1 MIRGDRMKNKRLIR
15 GISAVLVFAMIL
27 TCFANVNFESRAED
41 QVIDRFYVLDE
52 NGNPVSV
59 EITQGDVE
67 NSAEPEKYTVE
78 ISNETEQEVIGEY
91 DDLEEANET
100 YQSAVE
106 QSQSANTYTSSARS
120 KRSVE
125 TAEGQDIS
133 LLDSNG
139 NLVATTKS
147 VVGVVRFARNQ
158 GLIYY
163 KELDTGRQGYL
174 SGSSVGDAAYIRTDS
189 DGVVCK
195 VSGVTMKVEQK
206 YVASIDTY
214 SANQKVSYY
223 SVSSDGYLIHTF
235 TYYSG
240 STLTTSSTRVGY
252 QPSYLE
258 KGKTYYSYDGHYFYT
273 SFSNMIS
280 DYQNG
285 TYGKA
290 VNVNNPYYNYYQ
302 YLSFHTTAPF
312 TGSQYDSYVT
322 ANKSNSVMSK
332 TGNDF
337 VNTQNKYTINSL
349 MMFGV
354 AINESA
360 WGTSN
365 IAKTKNNLFGLDAV
379 DSNPNES
386 ADKFSSLAAC
396 IEDFAY
402 GWMHTGYLDG
412 MDSRYRGP
420 HLGDKH
426 SGINVKYASD
436 PYWGEKAAAR
446 GYYFDTAKQDYG
458 RYTIGIAKSGNI
470 NFYKEASTSST
481 RIYTSEAGSG
491 GNLFDFPVVIL
502 GKETGANGTVFY
514 KVISDIS
521 LTDDRNGRNVSAV
534 FNPYRDYLYVKASD
548 INIVFNGSDA
558 GVGGKIE
565 KPDDVVNALFLSNA
579 DSYLTGFSLGGD
591 VSSIISRIASLGS
604 GCSVSVQKADGT
616 QITNGTLATG
626 MTMTIT
632 VDGVSK
638 SYTVVIRG
646 DVSGDG
652 KLSAIDYVKVR
663 NYLDGSSSLKDA
675 FLKGAD
681 TSGDSKV
688 TAIDYVKLRNH
699 LDNKST
705 ISQY

>member
-1 MIRGDRMKNKRLIR
+1 MKNKRLIR
-15 GISAVLVFAMIL
+15 GISAILICALVFA
-27 TCFANVNFESRAED
+27 CFANANLESHAENQIVD
-41 QVIDRFYVLDE
+41 QFYVLDE
-52 NGNPVSV
+52 NGNPVPV
-59 EITQGDVE
+59 VITQEDVE
-67 NSAEPEKYTVE
+67 RAATESEKYTVE
-78 ISNETEQEVIGEY
+78 ISNETEQAVIGEY
-91 DDLEEANET
+91 NDLEEANET

-133 LLDSNG
+133 LLDSDG
-139 NLVATTKS
+139 NVLATTKS
-147 VVGVVRFARNQ
+147 DIGVVRFKRVKDQ
-158 GLIYY
+158 TISYT
-163 KELDTGRQGYL
+163 EVDTGRKGYL
-174 SGSSVGDAAYIRTDS
+174 SAFSTGDAAYIRTE
-189 DGVVCK
+189 GNYVICK
-195 VSGVTMKVEQK
+195 VSGVVIKVNESDCEIH
-206 YVASIDTY
+206 YTTDT
-214 SANQKVSYY
+214 SKISYY
-223 SVSSDGYLIHTF
+223 SVVDGYLIHTY

-240 STLTTSSTRVGY
+240 DLKQASTRVGY
-252 QPSYLE
+252 KPSYME
-258 KGKTYYSYDGHYFYT
+258 NGKKYYSYDGHYFYA
-273 SFSNMIS
+273 SFEEMIG
-280 DYQNG
+280 DYR
-285 TYGKA
+285 
-290 VNVNNPYYNYYQ
+290 NNNYNHAINKNTPYYNYYQ

-312 TGSQYDSYVT
+312 SGSQYDQYVK
-322 ANKSNSVMSK
+322 NVKGSSSVMTN
-332 TGNDF
+332 TGNSF
-337 VNTQNKYTINSL
+337 VSVQNKYTINAL

-354 AINESA
+354 AINESG
-360 WGTSN
+360 WGTSS
-365 IAKTKNNLFGLDAV
+365 IAKNKNNLFGLNAV
-379 DSNPNES
+379 DSDAYGS
-386 ADKFSSLAAC
+386 ADTFYSLESC
-396 IEDFAY
+396 IENFAY
-402 GWMHTGYLDG
+402 GWMHKGYLDG
-412 MDSRYRGP
+412 LDSRYRGP

-521 LTDDRNGRNVSAV
+521 LTDDRNGRNVSAI

-548 INIVFNGSDA
+548 INIVFNGN
-558 GVGGKIE
+558 GVGVVGEIE
-565 KPDDVVNALFLSNA
+565 EPDDVVSALFLSNS
-579 DSYLTGFSLGGD
+579 DNYLTGFSLGGD
-591 VSSIISRIASLGS
+591 VSSMISRVNGLE
-604 GCSVSVQKADGT
+604 CSVILKKADGT
-616 QITNGTLATG
+616 SVTSGILATG

-632 VDGVSK
+632 VDGTSK